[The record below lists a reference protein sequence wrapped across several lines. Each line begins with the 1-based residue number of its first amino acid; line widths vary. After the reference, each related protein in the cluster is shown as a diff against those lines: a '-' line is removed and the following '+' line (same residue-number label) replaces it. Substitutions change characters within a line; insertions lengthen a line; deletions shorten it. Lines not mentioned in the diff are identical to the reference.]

1 MHDSWLDFP
10 PFVCIA
16 DAYWSC
22 TRRHDLFRFVTWHH
36 RRNKR
41 VESVM
46 ESSKSVQTRNHSND
60 CKYCAVIR
68 PQNLSLIFLQEQNF
82 QLVISENVNDDFKNP
97 RWINICLVRFFK
109 ITFFFSNPMKH
120 MFTGQQQFP
129 PHYIPPKKHSNM
141 TMKTSTNSRCLCFL
155 LVQWGIFLHVKLV
168 NSGVYILYLEF
179 PIHCPTPQAN
189 ISGNWTF
196 SSFFK
201 GGTTVRHILTPRF
214 LPQSFRCRPLRLH
227 LHLISWRGKEVT
239 GCDFCGEDRV
249 FAGHEC

>member
-1 MHDSWLDFP
+1 MVWHGTQFIILFFREIQIFRTTIGSYRHDWNLYRWPIDTTRVKHGPLISYEVMHDSWLDFP

-82 QLVISENVNDDFKNP
+82 QLVILENDVNDDFKNP
-97 RWINICLVRFFK
+97 KWTNICLVRFF
-109 ITFFFSNPMKH
+109 IFTSFFPIPWNICSLGSNSFHPIKS
-120 MFTGQQQFP
+120 P
-129 PHYIPPKKHSNM
+129 PQKTTNM
-141 TMKTSTNSRCLCFL
+141 TMKTSTNWRCLCFL
-155 LVQWGIFLHVKLV
+155 LVQWG
-168 NSGVYILYLEF
+168 
-179 PIHCPTPQAN
+179 
-189 ISGNWTF
+189 
-196 SSFFK
+196 SSFM
-201 GGTTVRHILTPRF
+201 
-214 LPQSFRCRPLRLH
+214 SC
-227 LHLISWRGKEVT
+227 
-239 GCDFCGEDRV
+239 
-249 FAGHEC
+249 